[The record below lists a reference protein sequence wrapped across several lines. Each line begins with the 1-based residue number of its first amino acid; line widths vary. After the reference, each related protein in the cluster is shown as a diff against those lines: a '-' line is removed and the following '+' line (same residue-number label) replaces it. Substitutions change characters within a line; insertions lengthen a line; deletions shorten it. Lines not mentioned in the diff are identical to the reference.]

1 MLLALRDDT
10 KNDCAPQF
18 WAAKMLQHTPH
29 LPLINDKAAQ
39 RPKHPMFLSLTWRGG
54 GEGEGRGEGG
64 GEGSGRVRNVP
75 SILFKIVA
83 QLHCRVTKLS

>member
-39 RPKHPMFLSLTWRGG
+39 RPKRPMFLSLTWRGG
-54 GEGEGRGEGG
+54 GEGEGR
-64 GEGSGRVRNVP
+64 GRVRNVP